1 VHHAASATYD
11 SFEVGVFAA
20 GGAVLLAASFFARG
34 VVKRRL
40 KSKTAGFSAQH
51 IDYYD
56 VDSLDYGF
64 STAAKGA
71 GGAPGGSP
79 RLYPERWLM
88 LFLYSLNMATLSVL
102 ASSLP
107 SSQLPAEHLYGVEA
121 YPIVTLM
128 SVLVF
133 LSLPATIVSSS
144 LFNAHGI
151 RGTCSIA
158 LGISV
163 LGAWVIAA
171 AAYTRSW
178 YLQVTGTVIM
188 GLGAPMLANA
198 CTGLSAKWFGEDERN
213 LPTALGSMIPGAVA
227 GALFNY
233 VAVTKESEL
242 AGEFLIIAI
251 IVTVAAGMFVLIFQ
265 VSPAPRRRAAAC
277 DSPHVAVGACAQ
289 RACRVFG
296 LRLGACL
303 GLSWPWG

>member
-1 VHHAASATYD
+1 MHPAASTTYI
-11 SFEVGVFAA
+11 SVEVGVCAA
-20 GGAVLLAASFFARG
+20 GGAVLLAASFCARG

-40 KSKTAGFSAQH
+40 KSKVGFSAQH
-51 IDYYD
+51 VDYYD

-64 STAAKGA
+64 GTAAKSA
-71 GGAPGGSP
+71 AGAPGGSP

-133 LSLPATIVSSS
+133 LSLPATIVSST
-144 LFNAHGI
+144 LFNTYGI

-178 YLQVTGTVIM
+178 YMQVTGTVIM

-233 VAVTKESEL
+233 VAVTKQSEL

-265 VSPAPRRRAAAC
+265 VFLAPCPREGPRAVPLRRGGLMSARRVSRLWPAPA
-277 DSPHVAVGACAQ
+277 
-289 RACRVFG
+289 
-296 LRLGACL
+296 LK
-303 GLSWPWG
+303 